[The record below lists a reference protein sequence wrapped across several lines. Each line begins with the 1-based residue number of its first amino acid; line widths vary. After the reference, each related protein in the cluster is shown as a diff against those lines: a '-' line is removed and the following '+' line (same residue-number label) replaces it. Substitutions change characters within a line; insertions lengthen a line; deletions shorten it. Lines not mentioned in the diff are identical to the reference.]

1 MTAKTANVMLTI
13 PEKKTVSLDLY
24 RPLRNYIVYNYSE
37 REAQNLE
44 DDLQTLKQFRS
55 DIERGPNESSLPAR
69 RDLLQNYYKALCAVE
84 SRFPISPD
92 QDHIN
97 SVTFTWYDAFKNKLK
112 AAQQNIYLGISCNF
126 VQLFFFFLNFVYFW
140 SNCMLVDCTINN
152 SWDTAFYCAHLLLT
166 SKVISFSLHFVLFVV
181 QLLMLL
187 TCA

>member
-1 MTAKTANVMLTI
+1 MAAPSSTAAKTANIMLTI

-92 QDHIN
+92 QDHIS
-97 SVTFTWYDAFKNKLK
+97 SVTFTWYDAFKNKNK
-112 AAQQNIYLGISCNF
+112 AAQQNIHLGISCNF
-126 VQLFFFFLNFVYFW
+126 VQLCFFEF
-140 SNCMLVDCTINN
+140 C
-152 SWDTAFYCAHLLLT
+152 
-166 SKVISFSLHFVLFVV
+166 VLFVSNC
-181 QLLMLL
+181 LMLVHC
-187 TCA
+187 TIDNA

>member
-92 QDHIN
+92 HDHIN

-112 AAQQNIYLGISCNF
+112 AAQQNIYLGISCSF
-126 VQLFFFFLNFVYFW
+126 VQFFFWILCTYVLI
-140 SNCMLVDCTINN
+140 CLLVDCTINN
-152 SWDTAFYCAHLLLT
+152 AWDTAFYCVHLLLT
-166 SKVISFSLHFVLFVV
+166 SKVAYFPFTMCFLLF
-181 QLLMLL
+181 